1 MEHGSMGMFD
11 NIRYKDQEYQT
22 KDTPNQLLDNYK
34 IDELGQLWVEEYD
47 SEWDEDQGLF
57 GGSIRQF
64 NQRWRLCPEFDGN
77 LRFYRSEG
85 TAWVEYRA
93 LFMDGVMIKIREVFD
108 EPLTQWYREGVKDK
122 GLE

>member
-1 MEHGSMGMFD
+1 MGMFD
-11 NIRYKDQEYQT
+11 HIQYKDQEYQT
-22 KDTPNQLLDNYK
+22 KDTPRQLLDNYK
-34 IDELGQLWVEEYD
+34 IDELGQVWVEEYD
-47 SEWDEDQGLF
+47 SEWNEDEGLF

-85 TAWVEYRA
+85 TTWVEYQA
-93 LFMDGVMIKIREVFD
+93 LFMDGIMIKIREVFD